1 MSNSIILF
9 LVVKTLGP
17 ISDDY
22 IKAQDC
28 VCLSNLYNETA
39 TTAFYYVYYNNQTSK
54 APMPLLRFRFT
65 PLKPFQ
71 TRKICC
77 KLALTPG
84 PGNWDWYNERTSTS
98 NYLFRWYKKD
108 VNMISSSQ
116 SFWVRVLQTEAIF
129 LICPVSRSAW
139 DVTAFRM
146 LARLPVLYLMMA
158 ALCIFKW

>member
-77 KLALTPG
+77 KLALTQGLGTGIGITKRQAP
-84 PGNWDWYNERTSTS
+84 
-98 NYLFRWYKKD
+98 
-108 VNMISSSQ
+108 
-116 SFWVRVLQTEAIF
+116 AI
-129 LICPVSRSAW
+129 ICL
-139 DVTAFRM
+139 DGIKRM
-146 LARLPVLYLMMA
+146 
-158 ALCIFKW
+158 